1 MCQNYTY
8 TGSTPM
14 RYTKRPDFFNL
25 NHIQAVKLVD
35 FIPPYDDDGSDLVWV
50 RVFNVDGSNHV
61 PYWVKRWLKQHVTN
75 VVTDYDLSDADN
87 SLGFDVDRITEL
99 MPDTGGVAVV
109 ADDDYEHLVFPGD
122 YLVSLKNR
130 NHGFTTFVMPEAIFD
145 KMYVNNLE
153 LESDDDDTDTVVV
166 SFNDDSVDGLD
177 ESDETD
183 ANSLDDAPVDVI
195 QAPVDAPVD
204 VIHAPVDVI
213 QAPTRDELSQLSD
226 KFDNDALYKVALT
239 APTKTAIAEFVG
251 YSRTTVSD
259 WIKKTKHQDVR
270 QRFGLA

>member
-1 MCQNYTY
+1 MCQHYNYN
-8 TGSTPM
+8 GSTPM

-35 FIPPYDDDGSDLVWV
+35 FIPPYDDAGSDLVWV
-50 RVFNVDGSNHV
+50 QVYNTDGSDHV

-75 VVTDYDLSDADN
+75 VVTNYDLTDAAN
-87 SLGFDVDRITEL
+87 SLDFDESRITEL

-130 NHGFTTFVMPEAIFD
+130 DHGFTTFVMPEAVFD

-153 LESDDDDTDTVVV
+153 LDSDVDEDEAVADGAFDSIAVLFDHDTDDASDDTD
-166 SFNDDSVDGLD
+166 D
-177 ESDETD
+177 TD
-183 ANSLDDAPVDVI
+183 NGSDDAYADSIDDTPVDI
-195 QAPVDAPVD
+195 S
-204 VIHAPVDVI
+204 

-226 KFDNDALYKVALT
+226 KFDNDALRHVALT
-239 APTKTAIAEFVG
+239 APTKKAIADFVG
-251 YSRTTVSD
+251 YNPTTVSD

-270 QRFGLA
+270 HRFGLA

>member
-25 NHIQAVKLVD
+25 NHIQAVKMVD
-35 FIPPYDDDGSDLVWV
+35 FIPPYDEDGSDLVWV
-50 RVFNVDGSNHV
+50 QVFNVDGSNHV
-61 PYWVKRWLKQHVTN
+61 PYWVKRWLKQHVTS
-75 VVTDYDLSDADN
+75 VVTNYDLTDAAN
-87 SLGFDVDRITEL
+87 SLDFDEDRITEL

-130 NHGFTTFVMPEAIFD
+130 NHGFTTFVMPEAVFD
-145 KMYVNNLE
+145 KMYVNNLA
-153 LESDDDDTDTVVV
+153 LESDDDDSTDTVVV
-166 SFNDDSVDGLD
+166 NFNDDSVDGLD
-177 ESDETD
+177 ESDTDDIDESD
-183 ANSLDDAPVDVI
+183 ANSLDDTPVDVS
-195 QAPVDAPVD
+195 
-204 VIHAPVDVI
+204 
-213 QAPTRDELSQLSD
+213 QAPTREELSQLSD
-226 KFDNDALYKVALT
+226 KFDNDALRQVALT
-239 APTKTAIAEFVG
+239 APTKTAIADFVG

>member
-25 NHIQAVKLVD
+25 NHIQAVKMVD
-35 FIPPYDDDGSDLVWV
+35 FIPPYDEDGSDLVWV
-50 RVFNVDGSNHV
+50 QVFNVDGSNHV

-75 VVTDYDLSDADN
+75 VVTNYDLSDADN

-109 ADDDYEHLVFPGD
+109 VDDDYEHLVFPGD

-130 NHGFTTFVMPEAIFD
+130 NHGFTTFVMPEAVFD
-145 KMYVNNLE
+145 KMYVNNLA
-153 LESDDDDTDTVVV
+153 LESDDDGNTDTVVV
-166 SFNDDSVDGLD
+166 NFNNDSADGLD
-177 ESDETD
+177 EADTDESD
-183 ANSLDDAPVDVI
+183 ANSLDDTPVDVS
-195 QAPVDAPVD
+195 
-204 VIHAPVDVI
+204 

-226 KFDNDALYKVALT
+226 KFDNDALRQVALT

>member
-1 MCQNYTY
+1 
-8 TGSTPM
+8 M

-75 VVTDYDLSDADN
+75 VVTNYDLSDADN
-87 SLGFDVDRITEL
+87 SLGFDVDRINEL

-145 KMYVNNLE
+145 KMYVNNLA
-153 LESDDDDTDTVVV
+153 LESDDDDADPVVV
-166 SFNDDSVDGLD
+166 SVIDGSVDGLD
-177 ESDETD
+177 ESDDSDEAD
-183 ANSLDDAPVDVI
+183 ANSLHDT
-195 QAPVDAPVD
+195 
-204 VIHAPVDVI
+204 PVDVI

-226 KFDNDALYKVALT
+226 KFDNDALYKVAMT
-239 APTKTAIAEFVG
+239 APTKTAIADFVG

>member
-25 NHIQAVKLVD
+25 NHIQAVKMVD
-35 FIPPYDDDGSDLVWV
+35 FIPPYDEDGSDLVWV
-50 RVFNVDGSNHV
+50 QVFNVDGSNHV
-61 PYWVKRWLKQHVTN
+61 PYWVKRWLKQHVTS
-75 VVTDYDLSDADN
+75 VVTNYDLTDAAN
-87 SLGFDVDRITEL
+87 SLDFDEDRINEL

-109 ADDDYEHLVFPGD
+109 VDDDYEHLVFPGD

-130 NHGFTTFVMPEAIFD
+130 NHGFTTFVMPEAVFD

-153 LESDDDDTDTVVV
+153 LESDDDIADTVVV
-166 SFNDDSVDGLD
+166 NFNDDSVEGLD
-177 ESDETD
+177 ESDTDESD
-183 ANSLDDAPVDVI
+183 ANSLNGT
-195 QAPVDAPVD
+195 
-204 VIHAPVDVI
+204 PVDVI
-213 QAPTRDELSQLSD
+213 QAPTREELSQLSD

-239 APTKTAIAEFVG
+239 APTKTAIANFVG

>member
-1 MCQNYTY
+1 MCQYYNY

-25 NHIQAVKLVD
+25 NHIQAVKMVD
-35 FIPPYDDDGSDLVWV
+35 FIPPYDEDGSDLVWV
-50 RVFNVDGSNHV
+50 QVFNVDGSNHV
-61 PYWVKRWLKQHVTN
+61 PYWVKRWLKQHVTS
-75 VVTDYDLSDADN
+75 VVTNYDLTDAAN
-87 SLGFDVDRITEL
+87 SLDFDEDRITEL

-109 ADDDYEHLVFPGD
+109 VDDDYEHLVFPGD

-130 NHGFTTFVMPEAIFD
+130 NHGFTTFVMPEAVFD

-153 LESDDDDTDTVVV
+153 LESDDDDSTDTVVV
-166 SFNDDSVDGLD
+166 NFNDDSAEGLD
-177 ESDETD
+177 ESDGTDESD
-183 ANSLDDAPVDVI
+183 ANSLDDTPVDVS
-195 QAPVDAPVD
+195 
-204 VIHAPVDVI
+204 
-213 QAPTRDELSQLSD
+213 QAPTREELSQLSD
-226 KFDNDALYKVALT
+226 KFDNDALRQVALT
-239 APTKTAIAEFVG
+239 APTKTAIADFVG

>member
-25 NHIQAVKLVD
+25 NHIQAVKFVD

-75 VVTDYDLSDADN
+75 VVTNYDLSDADN
-87 SLGFDVDRITEL
+87 SLGFDVDRINEL

-145 KMYVNNLE
+145 KMYVNNLA

-166 SFNDDSVDGLD
+166 SFNDDSD
-177 ESDETD
+177 EAD
-183 ANSLDDAPVDVI
+183 ANSLDDTPVDVN
-195 QAPVDAPVD
+195 Q
-204 VIHAPVDVI
+204 APVDVI